1 MILTT
6 QDYMSYVYNSNAF
19 PILISPLDNDNY
31 LLDIVKNTDMLLLSG
46 GEDSDSKLYKQKP
59 NKHLGTIIIER
70 DLFEIKLID
79 LFLKAKKP
87 IFGICR
93 GFQLLNI
100 YFKGTLYQDYRL
112 LNENL
117 SYHCEQPYQKLIHKV
132 KLSPYLEKAYN
143 AKKIGV
149 NSHHH
154 QFINKLGENLEVIAI
169 AEDGIIEAFKNDDKK
184 ILAVQWHPEMLFS
197 KYPKHLNLLNNF
209 IKEHKIK

>member
-19 PILISPLDNDNY
+19 PILVSPLDNDNY
-31 LLDIVKNTDMLLLSG
+31 LLDIVKNTNMLLLSG
-46 GEDSDSKLYKQKP
+46 GEDSDSKLYGQPHDK
-59 NKHLGTIIIER
+59 NLGTFIKER
-70 DLFEIKLID
+70 DSFEIKLIS

-100 YFKGTLYQDYRL
+100 FFKGTLYQDYRI

-117 SYHCEQPYQKLIHKV
+117 AYHCEQPYQKLVHNI
-132 KLSPYLEKAYN
+132 KLSPYLEKIYN
-143 AKKIGV
+143 SKKINV

-184 ILAVQWHPEMLFS
+184 ILAVQWHPEMLFY
-197 KYPKHLNLLNNF
+197 KYPNHLKLLSKF
-209 IKEHKIK
+209 IRKYNIK